1 MNKKDRKSV
10 GLVGGPNQYITDISE
25 FVSIEGYKRN
35 SPDVNN
41 PYNII
46 ESGNITMEDVDFP
59 VYGRDNLGNEQIMEP
74 GGGNYQFPGDS
85 VLEIPMAQYAGEI
98 PSPMEDPN
106 GFLYQIEDLIGYH
119 LDYPN
124 GKGETFAT
132 MPGEEN
138 SIDNLRHAGSARY
151 TAEAIGQKVKDIPYV
166 GGLLDFVGVDKA
178 AGLIGANVLGLGH
191 ELTSFFGEDERSF
204 LTKMQEMGED
214 SFNNLV
220 GSIVGST
227 DMNSDKKDQLLK
239 KLSFNNILP
248 DGYVS
253 TENGRKN
260 GLSEDIYFKDEEGKR
275 KTPEY
280 KRGGGLLDK
289 TMECN
294 SCGWEWK
301 AADGGADVSTC
312 HKCGSSAL
320 PKAQDG
326 NKEWIK
332 NWIGTRNATGQFE
345 DQLGN
350 GQMEKG
356 FKSLDDVKKVSRE
369 EMVEAGNDD
378 ASYWQIGAPNGMYV
392 PSDNIYFSDPGFFS
406 GNKEEDTDIH
416 EQSHVFDIG
425 TSGVPQKDMEEEIP
439 ETNIHKAIKNI
450 PVKGEYE
457 TEEYL
462 PPAEI
467 YAELMKFRK
476 KNNIDPN
483 KIYTK
488 DDLLELRK
496 KLKEENDY
504 GLFKLDDIY
513 EDKEILRLMNE
524 VATIDTPQE
533 NNIRYAQNGSET
545 APIQLDEVVIK
556 ADKEKSSLNKWGHG
570 ILDAAGLVPGF
581 GEIADGVNA
590 LWYAAE
596 GDNTNAAL
604 STAAMVPFL
613 GWGATATKFG
623 LKGVKALKG
632 TKNIAKEV
640 VENTVKVADDV
651 KPSWSRGVTNYGNS
665 PQGIQDA
672 LTSMKSQGK
681 HLDEIGFNVDDVI
694 APNVINHGNKFGR
707 QIAEVA
713 LPNGQSQ
720 LFYKSSGLAGKKG
733 VGKTG
738 TTEGL
743 WQPYGGHASTGATD
757 NWFIKDAGYENFYD
771 SNSFKA
777 IANKLDEIE
786 SGWDMSKQVLKSK
799 LKYGGI
805 PKAQRG
811 GSTQPASTIS
821 NDILLRQTFAESSFK
836 PGAKSNV
843 GAQGLTQFMPDT
855 IEYLIERGTLPADFD
870 IHDPK
875 QAVMAQKLYM
885 DDIYNKDFINK
896 PNQSDQVRLAKTL
909 AAYNGGPTRLKNI
922 LTAQKKEGVDIY
934 NSLDW
939 MSALPKESKEY
950 IDLILLNKNTTGRPK
965 FNENFDNL
973 LNDEKYKQYIDL
985 YQQGGSTNYTVASGD
1000 NLSRIAK
1007 KYNTSVQKIVD
1018 LNNIADANEISINQE
1033 LIIPESQTQQ
1043 ASITSAYKVRS
1054 GDTLGKIAKTYNTTA
1069 KNLAEYN
1076 GIKNINQIYPDQE
1089 IAIPDNIRKLVDKP
1103 EPAWHKVDKVKDRNK
1118 KTNDLTDTN
1127 IIMQSQMLNNPNQSY
1142 VIIDKKTGQLRVM
1155 NGEDEALSFE
1165 VLTGD
1170 NPGDA
1175 QTVTKMHDFNKDGK
1189 ITDKDRNWKNQWVTD
1204 WTAGNKSTGAGI
1216 YSINSSSP
1224 TSKPGYQNAPS
1235 WTLLNDN
1242 GIEVSTAIHGTTN
1255 YRKQFFNDGNTEN
1268 NQASNGCINGQCSD
1282 LDALYDLDLPQGTPV
1297 FILPEDKGNNFIL
1310 QDGKAIMKMS
1320 SDNRKEYLEYTDSTG
1335 KKQKGQGGNYSTN
1348 TLVYKP
1354 IRANFNREK
1363 FEEERFTT
1371 FDFNDTEELE
1381 GTTIPFIKALEDNK
1395 KKIMQEAQIPGDV
1408 YNQIAKI
1415 AFGVY
1420 GTESEFGDTHSWAGN
1435 AARGANK
1442 KYGTDGSSPDVTKK
1456 YEGFDLPFTDAGAGA
1471 QSNNNSV
1478 GYTQIR
1484 WSQLNDKEKKV
1495 LKAFDITSNKDFMDP
1510 SKSAIAT
1517 ASILGVRYNEQLNA
1531 EQKKDIWSHLPGKWN
1546 NRSNYAKR
1554 VKENSTYLDFEQK
1567 DVMRKGG
1574 EIENHIMYKN
1584 YVNGIYDGSKMEVRG
1599 AKIYDKLNRIHY
1611 RDAKASNMTPSNYV
1625 LTKVIG

>member
-1 MNKKDRKSV
+1 MERKDRKSI

-25 FVSIEGYKRN
+25 FISIEGYKRD

-46 ESGNITMEDVDFP
+46 PSGNITMEDVDFA
-59 VYGRDNLGNEQIMEP
+59 VKGRDNLGNELIMEP
-74 GGGNYQFPGDS
+74 GGNYQFPGDS
-85 VLEIPMAQYAGEI
+85 VLETRLAQDGTEMPYEGDI

-106 GFLYQIEDLIGYH
+106 GFLYQIEDLVGYH

-151 TAEAIGQKVKDIPYV
+151 TAEAIGKKVKEVPYV

-178 AGLIGANVLGLGH
+178 AGFIGANVLGLGH

-204 LTKMQEMGED
+204 LTKLQEMGED

-227 DMNSDKKDQLLK
+227 DMDSDKKDKLLK

-320 PKAQDG
+320 PKAQVG
-326 NKEWIK
+326 NFPTPNIKPREIDFIDYNSLERSKRDDVRNKVHLNKATNFAEKWMSSPRYAELLSNSGGNDWWNNGSDIAKSRINNLNQIQKEVKYIK
-332 NWIGTRNATGQFE
+332 DDPTQSYTEEELEGIGGYSSSNTGEIHVNPQQGALKHHTIYDHEISHSVDRPAKGDNIVEQFAKFYARGATHSQPRLIPNSDVELTEKLLDKSIPQDDIVTFWAKYGDTPEEGTRN
-345 DQLGN
+345 
-350 GQMEKG
+350 
-356 FKSLDDVKKVSRE
+356 
-369 EMVEAGNDD
+369 
-378 ASYWQIGAPNGMYV
+378 
-392 PSDNIYFSDPGFFS
+392 YFSEPTEVRARLSQIRRELDKAGVDIFNNEITP
-406 GNKEEDTDIH
+406 EDY
-416 EQSHVFDIG
+416 EKVKYRG
-425 TSGVPQKDMEEEIP
+425 
-439 ETNIHKAIKNI
+439 
-450 PVKGEYE
+450 PVKGLKKVYS
-457 TEEYL
+457 EEAIIEML
-462 PPAEI
+462 
-467 YAELMKFRK
+467 
-476 KNNIDPN
+476 N
-483 KIYTK
+483 
-488 DDLLELRK
+488 
-496 KLKEENDY
+496 
-504 GLFKLDDIY
+504 
-513 EDKEILRLMNE
+513 
-524 VATIDTPQE
+524 TI
-533 NNIRYAQNGSET
+533 S
-545 APIQLDEVVIK
+545 
-556 ADKEKSSLNKWGHG
+556 
-570 ILDAAGLVPGF
+570 
-581 GEIADGVNA
+581 
-590 LWYAAE
+590 
-596 GDNTNAAL
+596 
-604 STAAMVPFL
+604 
-613 GWGATATKFG
+613 
-623 LKGVKALKG
+623 
-632 TKNIAKEV
+632 
-640 VENTVKVADDV
+640 
-651 KPSWSRGVTNYGNS
+651 
-665 PQGIQDA
+665 
-672 LTSMKSQGK
+672 
-681 HLDEIGFNVDDVI
+681 
-694 APNVINHGNKFGR
+694 
-707 QIAEVA
+707 
-713 LPNGQSQ
+713 
-720 LFYKSSGLAGKKG
+720 
-733 VGKTG
+733 
-738 TTEGL
+738 
-743 WQPYGGHASTGATD
+743 
-757 NWFIKDAGYENFYD
+757 DAGEN
-771 SNSFKA
+771 A
-777 IANKLDEIE
+777 GENKDGL
-786 SGWDMSKQVLKSK
+786 
-799 LKYGGI
+799 YY
-805 PKAQRG
+805 AQRG
-811 GSTQPASTIS
+811 GSTQRVNSIS
-821 NDILLRQTFAESSFK
+821 NDIYLRQTFAESSFK

-855 IEYLIERGTLPADFD
+855 IEYLIERGTLPEDFD

-885 DDIYNKDFINK
+885 EDIYNKDFINK

-922 LTAQKKEGVDIY
+922 LTAQKNEGVDIY

-965 FNENFDNL
+965 FNENFDSL
-973 LNDEKYKQYIDL
+973 LIDENYKKYIDL
-985 YQQGGSTNYTVASGD
+985 YQQGGSVNYTVAAGD
-1000 NLSRIAK
+1000 NLGKIAN
-1007 KYNTSVQKIVD
+1007 KYNTSVQEIVD
-1018 LNNIADANEISINQE
+1018 LNNIEDANKIGINQE
-1033 LIIPESQTQQ
+1033 LIIPSSQMQE
-1043 ASITSAYKVRS
+1043 ADITSAYKVRS

-1076 GIKNINQIYPDQE
+1076 GIKNMNMIQVDQQIS
-1089 IAIPDNIRKLVDKP
+1089 IPDNIRKQVKKP
-1103 EPAWHKVDKVKDRNK
+1103 EPAWYGVDDVKTRNT
-1118 KTNDLTDTN
+1118 KTNSQSDTN
-1127 IIMQSQMLNNPNQSY
+1127 IIMQSQLLNNPNQSY
-1142 VIIDKKTGQLRVM
+1142 VIIDKKSGQLRVM

-1175 QTVTKMHDFNKDGK
+1175 QTVTKMVDQNNDGK
-1189 ITDKDRNWKNQWVTD
+1189 ITDQDRNRKNQWVTD
-1204 WTAGNKSTGAGI
+1204 WSAGNKSTGAGI
-1216 YSINSSSP
+1216 YSISASSP

-1235 WTLLNDN
+1235 WNLINDN

-1282 LDALYDLDLPQGTPV
+1282 LDALYDLDLPMGTPI
-1297 FILPEDKGNNFIL
+1297 FILPEDEGNNFML

-1320 SDNRKEYLEYTDSTG
+1320 QENRSDYLDYTDSKGRT
-1335 KKQKGQGGNYSTN
+1335 QKGQGGNYTTN

-1354 IRANFNREK
+1354 IKAQFNEEK
-1363 FEEERFTT
+1363 FKKERFTA

-1381 GTTIPFIKALEDNK
+1381 NSTIPFIQALENNK
-1395 KKIMQEAQIPGDV
+1395 KKIMQEAQISGDV

-1420 GTESEFGDTHSWAGN
+1420 GTESEFGDTHSWVGN

-1442 KYGTDGSSPDVTKK
+1442 NYGTDGSSPDITKK
-1456 YEGFDLPFTDAGAGA
+1456 YEGFDLPFTEAGAGA

-1495 LKAFDITSNKDFMDP
+1495 LRAFDITSNEDFMDP
-1510 SKSAIAT
+1510 TKSAIAT
-1517 ASILGVRYNEQLNA
+1517 ASILGVRYNEQLTG
-1531 EQKKDIWSHLPGKWN
+1531 EQKKNIWANLPGKWN
-1546 NRSNYAKR
+1546 NRANYADR
-1554 VKENSTYLDFEQK
+1554 VKENSVYLDFQQK
-1567 DVMRKGG
+1567 DVMENGG

-1584 YVNGIYDGSKMEVRG
+1584 YVNGVYEGSKMETKG

-1625 LTKVIG
+1625 MTNVIG

>member
-59 VYGRDNLGNEQIMEP
+59 VYGRDNLGNEQIMEA

-204 LTKMQEMGED
+204 LTKIQEMGED

-227 DMNSDKKDQLLK
+227 DMDSDKKDQLLK

-312 HKCGSSAL
+312 HKCGGSAL
-320 PKAQDG
+320 PKAQD
-326 NKEWIK
+326 
-332 NWIGTRNATGQFE
+332 
-345 DQLGN
+345 
-350 GQMEKG
+350 
-356 FKSLDDVKKVSRE
+356 
-369 EMVEAGNDD
+369 
-378 ASYWQIGAPNGMYV
+378 
-392 PSDNIYFSDPGFFS
+392 
-406 GNKEEDTDIH
+406 
-416 EQSHVFDIG
+416 
-425 TSGVPQKDMEEEIP
+425 
-439 ETNIHKAIKNI
+439 
-450 PVKGEYE
+450 
-457 TEEYL
+457 
-462 PPAEI
+462 
-467 YAELMKFRK
+467 
-476 KNNIDPN
+476 
-483 KIYTK
+483 
-488 DDLLELRK
+488 
-496 KLKEENDY
+496 
-504 GLFKLDDIY
+504 
-513 EDKEILRLMNE
+513 
-524 VATIDTPQE
+524 
-533 NNIRYAQNGSET
+533 GSET

-604 STAAMVPFL
+604 STAAMIPFL

-681 HLDEIGFNVDDVI
+681 HLDEIGFNANDVI

-786 SGWDMSKQVLKSK
+786 SGWDMSKQVLKSQ

-965 FNENFDNL
+965 FNENFNNL

-1018 LNNIADANEISINQE
+1018 LNNIADANQISINQE

-1175 QTVTKMHDFNKDGK
+1175 QTVTKMYDFNKDGK

-1335 KKQKGQGGNYSTN
+1335 RKQKGQGGNYTTN

-1420 GTESEFGDTHSWAGN
+1420 GTESEFGDTHSWVGN

-1531 EQKKDIWSHLPGKWN
+1531 EQKKDIWAHLPGKWN

>member
-1 MNKKDRKSV
+1 MERKDRKSI
-10 GLVGGPNQYITDISE
+10 GLVGGPNQYVTDISE
-25 FVSIEGYKRN
+25 FISIEGYKRD
-35 SPDVNN
+35 SPDVNK
-41 PYNII
+41 PFNII
-46 ESGNITMEDVDFP
+46 PSGNITMEGVDFP
-59 VYGRDNLGNEQIMEP
+59 VYGRDNLGNEQIMKS
-74 GGGNYQFPGDS
+74 GGNYQFPGDS
-85 VLEIPMAQYAGEI
+85 VLETRLAQDGTEMPYEGDI

-106 GFLYQIEDLIGYH
+106 GFLYQIEDLVGYH

-151 TAEAIGQKVKDIPYV
+151 TAEAIGKKVKEVPYV

-178 AGLIGANVLGLGH
+178 AGFIGANVLGLGH

-204 LTKMQEMGED
+204 LTKLQEMGED

-227 DMNSDKKDQLLK
+227 DMDSDKKDKLLK
-239 KLSFNNILP
+239 KLSFNNLLP

-312 HKCGSSAL
+312 HKCGGSAL

-326 NKEWIK
+326 LETIN
-332 NWIGTRNATGQFE
+332 E
-345 DQLGN
+345 DAL
-350 GQMEKG
+350 
-356 FKSLDDVKKVSRE
+356 
-369 EMVEAGNDD
+369 
-378 ASYWQIGAPNGMYV
+378 I
-392 PSDNIYFSDPGFFS
+392 
-406 GNKEEDTDIH
+406 
-416 EQSHVFDIG
+416 
-425 TSGVPQKDMEEEIP
+425 
-439 ETNIHKAIKNI
+439 
-450 PVKGEYE
+450 
-457 TEEYL
+457 
-462 PPAEI
+462 
-467 YAELMKFRK
+467 
-476 KNNIDPN
+476 
-483 KIYTK
+483 
-488 DDLLELRK
+488 
-496 KLKEENDY
+496 
-504 GLFKLDDIY
+504 
-513 EDKEILRLMNE
+513 
-524 VATIDTPQE
+524 QE
-533 NNIRYAQNGSET
+533 
-545 APIQLDEVVIK
+545 
-556 ADKEKSSLNKWGHG
+556 EKSSLNKWGHG

-590 LWYAAE
+590 AWYAAE
-596 GDNTNAAL
+596 GDNVNAAL

-632 TKNIAKEV
+632 SKNIAKEV
-640 VENTVKVADDV
+640 IENTVKVADDV
-651 KPSWSRGVTNYGNS
+651 KPSWSRGVTNYGKS
-665 PQGIQDA
+665 PEGIQDA
-672 LTSMKSQGK
+672 LSSMKSQGK

-694 APNVINHGNKFGR
+694 APNVINHGNKYGR

-733 VGKTG
+733 AGKTG

-786 SGWDMSKQVLKSK
+786 SGWDMSKQVLKSE
-799 LKYGGI
+799 LKYGGV

-811 GSTQPASTIS
+811 GSTQRVNSIS
-821 NDILLRQTFAESSFK
+821 NDIYLRQTFAESSFK

-855 IEYLIERGTLPADFD
+855 IEYLIERGTLPEDFD

-885 DDIYNKDFINK
+885 EDIYNKDFINK

-922 LTAQKKEGVDIY
+922 LTAQKNEGVDIY

-965 FNENFDNL
+965 FNENFDSL
-973 LNDEKYKQYIDL
+973 LIDENYKKYIDL
-985 YQQGGSTNYTVASGD
+985 YQQGGSVNYTVAAGD
-1000 NLSRIAK
+1000 NLGKIAN
-1007 KYNTSVQKIVD
+1007 KYNTSVQEIVD
-1018 LNNIADANEISINQE
+1018 LNNIEDANKIGINQE
-1033 LIIPESQTQQ
+1033 LIIPSSQMQE
-1043 ASITSAYKVRS
+1043 ADITSAYKVRS

-1076 GIKNINQIYPDQE
+1076 GIKNMNMIQVDQQIS
-1089 IAIPDNIRKLVDKP
+1089 IPDNIRKQVKKP
-1103 EPAWHKVDKVKDRNK
+1103 EPAWYGVDDVKTRNT
-1118 KTNDLTDTN
+1118 KTNSQSDTN
-1127 IIMQSQMLNNPNQSY
+1127 IIMQSQLLNNPNQSY
-1142 VIIDKKTGQLRVM
+1142 VIIDKKSGQLRVM

-1175 QTVTKMHDFNKDGK
+1175 QTVTKMVDQNNDGK
-1189 ITDKDRNWKNQWVTD
+1189 ITDQDRNRKNQWVTD
-1204 WTAGNKSTGAGI
+1204 WSAGNKSTGAGI
-1216 YSINSSSP
+1216 YSISASSP

-1235 WTLLNDN
+1235 WNLINDN

-1282 LDALYDLDLPQGTPV
+1282 LDALYDLDLPMGTPI
-1297 FILPEDKGNNFIL
+1297 FILPEDEGNNFML

-1320 SDNRKEYLEYTDSTG
+1320 QENRSDYLDYTDSKGRT
-1335 KKQKGQGGNYSTN
+1335 QKGQGGNYTTN

-1354 IRANFNREK
+1354 IKAQFNEEK
-1363 FEEERFTT
+1363 FKKERFTA

-1381 GTTIPFIKALEDNK
+1381 NSTIPFIQALENNK
-1395 KKIMQEAQIPGDV
+1395 KKIMQEAQISGDV

-1420 GTESEFGDTHSWAGN
+1420 GTESEFGDTHSWVGN

-1442 KYGTDGSSPDVTKK
+1442 KYGTDGSSPDITKK
-1456 YEGFDLPFTDAGAGA
+1456 YEGFDLPFTEAGAGA

-1495 LKAFDITSNKDFMDP
+1495 LRAFDITSNEDFLDP
-1510 SKSAIAT
+1510 TKSAIAT
-1517 ASILGVRYNEQLNA
+1517 ASILGVRYNEQLTG
-1531 EQKKDIWSHLPGKWN
+1531 EQKKNIWANLPGKWN
-1546 NRSNYAKR
+1546 NRANYADR
-1554 VKENSTYLDFEQK
+1554 VKENSVYLDFQQK
-1567 DVMRKGG
+1567 DVMENGG

-1584 YVNGIYDGSKMEVRG
+1584 YVNGVYEGSKMETKG

-1625 LTKVIG
+1625 MTNVIG